1 MLTRLLSSP
10 DAAAYRALRLEGL
23 REAPSA
29 FTASYDE
36 EAATPLSEVER
47 RLAPGSGRIYL
58 GVFDGDALI
67 AIARVDRDS
76 SPKQRHRAHIRGV
89 YVSTAHRGK
98 GAARILMTHALD
110 VAASLEG
117 VTHVNLAVTADNEPA
132 QKLYE
137 SLGFKAWGY
146 EPAALVVD
154 GVIYDEIPMVRE
166 QLPPLQQ
173 LDDRHAGEQ
182 QNDARQPQRRDF
194 PLR

>member
-10 DAAAYRALRLEGL
+10 DAAAYQALRLEGL

-36 EAATPLSEVER
+36 EAATRLADVER

-76 SPKQRHRAHIRGV
+76 GPKQRHRAHIRGV

-98 GAARILMTHALD
+98 GAARLFVEGDDYCWHGVRTLD
-110 VAASLEG
+110 GL
-117 VTHVNLAVTADNEPA
+117 
-132 QKLYE
+132 
-137 SLGFKAWGY
+137 KA
-146 EPAALVVD
+146 
-154 GVIYDEIPMVRE
+154 MRE
-166 QLPPLQQ
+166 LKRKICDL
-173 LDDRHAGEQ
+173 
-182 QNDARQPQRRDF
+182 
-194 PLR
+194 